1 MIERVDPE
9 VWQDRI
15 KRLDVLRDMVAKNI
29 ERAGDKQ
36 ERLYNRG
43 KKHVTF
49 NVGDSVMRRVDVLSN
64 AAKRF
69 NAELAPKFEGPF
81 KILEV
86 KSLTVYVLNAGVDG
100 SRLALTHVSELK
112 RYVPPRGVNNTK
124 KRYFVLL
131 QVQRRNEKV
140 QPEREISPSTS
151 SGGPC
156 GDRRRVLDR

>member
-64 AAKRF
+64 AANRF

-100 SRLALTHVSELK
+100 SSRRLALTHVSELK
-112 RYVPPRGVNNTK
+112 RYVPSRGVTTNK
-124 KRYFVLL
+124 KR
-131 QVQRRNEKV
+131 
-140 QPEREISPSTS
+140 
-151 SGGPC
+151 
-156 GDRRRVLDR
+156 